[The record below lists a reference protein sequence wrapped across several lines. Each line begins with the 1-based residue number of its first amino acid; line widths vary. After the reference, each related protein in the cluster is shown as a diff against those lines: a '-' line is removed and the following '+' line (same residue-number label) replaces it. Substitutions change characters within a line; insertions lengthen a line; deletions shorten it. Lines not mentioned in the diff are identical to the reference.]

1 MNNYFVTFNLYDRNN
16 NIISNTWVFL
26 NSLKHAIGVR
36 DPELTFELSELVC
49 RNSLNMYSISIS
61 TNYPAFFVYVE
72 ITNLDVKRYKLSK
85 NGFLQLSPMNV
96 VHLEFESDTC
106 IQISKKDIK
115 ILTINDFMNKY

>member
-1 MNNYFVTFNLYDRNN
+1 MNNYFVVFNLYDRNN
-16 NIISNTWVFL
+16 NLISNTWVFL
-26 NSLKHAIGVR
+26 NSLKYAIGIR

-72 ITNLDVKRYKLSK
+72 IANLDVKRYKLSK
-85 NGFLQLSPMNV
+85 NGFLQLSPITV
-96 VHLEFESDTC
+96 VHLEFESNAC

-115 ILTINDFMNKY
+115 ILTMNDFMNKY